1 MEKLCYIFLYF
12 VFYSMIGYVC
22 EVFYV
27 YLGSKKWVNRG
38 FMHGPYIPIYGNG
51 AMIVSLVLLHVKK
64 DSFIIFLVG
73 LLLCSFLEYI
83 TSFVMEKVF
92 HNRWWDYSERKYN
105 LNGRVCLQ
113 NSVLFGLGS
122 VAIIYIF
129 NPLFNKLYNLL
140 NDKAVLYIALILF
153 IIMLTDFLISFFE
166 AIKVSSIASHLDK
179 FIEEFEKKRE
189 STKKIKTRLM
199 EAYPYLVKRNF
210 KLLEKIKKLK
220 KSSKN

>member
-166 AIKVSSIASHLDK
+166 AIKVSSIACHLDK

-220 KSSKN
+220 RSSKN